1 MTGMRYEKITYNYQS
16 EKTELLKALRNS
28 RTLKIKAGWSREV
41 GAGFIKEDIAEI
53 SKDGKNIN
61 ITLLNN
67 YTMEVETKDLNLRET
82 EEAIKFLENE

>member
-1 MTGMRYEKITYNYQS
+1 M
-16 EKTELLKALRNS
+16 KALRNS

-53 SKDGKNIN
+53 SKDGKNIK

-82 EEAIKFLENE
+82 EEAITFLENE

>member
-53 SKDGKNIN
+53 SKDGKNIK

-82 EEAIKFLENE
+82 EEAITFLENE